1 MDMCQSKAPEA
12 LPEQL
17 LAQPETLQPALPAGR
32 LIHFVVM
39 MAGIGLALVVAITG
53 GPIALWGKISGPS
66 STQNNSGL
74 ASAAFSDRDLDL
86 ERPQRQAE
94 ILLERAVS
102 RSDETKDQTEAQ
114 IEARV
119 EAWRGKLKW
128 DSQLGDLTT
137 VALNSRDQR
146 LRSSAVEVQLAA
158 YGLPKSES
166 SVDALIRQASSR
178 DHAKKI
184 WALWMLGLLGNRGV
198 ETDRVVQVLTAQLKD
213 SGKDSETDGNKDRD
227 NKDRDEDARRWA
239 VQGLALVGTTPTIA
253 PLLDAMHNDPS
264 AAVRER
270 AASSL
275 AESAM
280 LSQNQRLIAVPQL
293 INYSGDPAL
302 DAQTH
307 ALAFQ
312 ALAAITKQHLPNDS
326 ATWRNW
332 YQTTEVSGQ

>member
-1 MDMCQSKAPEA
+1 MDVCQSNQPEQQ
-12 LPEQL
+12 LPEQEL
-17 LAQPETLQPALPAGR
+17 LQPNLRIGR
-32 LIHFVVM
+32 LIRFVVM
-39 MAGIGLALVVAITG
+39 MLGVGLALVVSIT
-53 GPIALWGKISGPS
+53 ALWGKISSPS
-66 STQNNSGL
+66 STQSDSAL
-74 ASAAFSDRDLDL
+74 TSAASSDLDL
-86 ERPQRQAE
+86 ERPQKQAL

-102 RSDETKDQTEAQ
+102 RSDEMDQTEAQ

-119 EAWRGKLKW
+119 DGWRGKLKW

-166 SVDALIRQASSR
+166 SVDALVHQADSR

-213 SGKDSETDGNKDRD
+213 SVKDSETGWSRDRD
-227 NKDRDEDARRWA
+227 KSGDEDARRWA
-239 VQGLALVGTTPTIA
+239 VQGLALVGTTPTIM

-264 AAVRER
+264 ATVRER

-280 LSQNQRLIAVPQL
+280 LSQDQRLIAVPQL

-326 ATWRNW
+326 ESWRNW
-332 YQTTEVSGQ
+332 YQASEVSGH

>member
-1 MDMCQSKAPEA
+1 LFVETCQSNAPEA
-12 LPEQL
+12 QL
-17 LAQPETLQPALPAGR
+17 LEQELPHLNLRLGR
-32 LIHFVVM
+32 LIHFFVM
-39 MAGIGLALVVAITG
+39 MAGVGLALVVSIAG
-53 GPIALWGKISGPS
+53 GPIALWGKISSPS
-66 STQNNSGL
+66 ATQGNFGL
-74 ASAAFSDRDLDL
+74 SSAALSDHDLDL
-86 ERPQRQAE
+86 ERPQKQAE
-94 ILLERAVS
+94 ILLERAVTH
-102 RSDETKDQTEAQ
+102 SDESDQTEAQ

-119 EAWRGKLKW
+119 DAWRGQLKW

-137 VALNSRDQR
+137 VALNSHNQR
-146 LRSSAVEVQLAA
+146 LRSSAIEIQLAA

-166 SVDALIRQASSR
+166 SVDALIRQADSH

-198 ETDRVVQVLTAQLKD
+198 ETDRIIQVLTAQLKD
-213 SGKDSETDGNKDRD
+213 SAMSKNS
-227 NKDRDEDARRWA
+227 DRDEDARRWA

-264 AAVRER
+264 AMVRER

-312 ALAAITKQHLPNDS
+312 TLAAITKQHLPNDP

-332 YQTTEVSGQ
+332 YQTSESSGQ

>member
-1 MDMCQSKAPEA
+1 MDVCQSNTPEQQ

-17 LAQPETLQPALPAGR
+17 LARPESLQQRFRAGR
-32 LIHFVVM
+32 LLHFVVM
-39 MAGIGLALVVAITG
+39 MAGIGLALVVSITG

-66 STQNNSGL
+66 ATQSNSAL
-74 ASAAFSDRDLDL
+74 ASAAFSDRNLDL
-86 ERPQRQAE
+86 ERPQKQAV

-102 RSDETKDQTEAQ
+102 RSDEMDQTEAQ

-119 EAWRGKLKW
+119 DAWRGKLKW

-158 YGLPKSES
+158 YGLPKNES
-166 SVDALIRQASSR
+166 SVDALIRQAESR

-198 ETDRVVQVLTAQLKD
+198 ETDRVVQILTAQLKD
-213 SGKDSETDGNKDRD
+213 SGKDSETGGNKDQ
-227 NKDRDEDARRWA
+227 DEDARRWA

-264 AAVRER
+264 KTVRER

-280 LSQNQRLIAVPQL
+280 LSQDQRLVAVPQL

-326 ATWRNW
+326 AIWRNW
-332 YQTTEVSGQ
+332 YQTSEVSSQ

>member
-1 MDMCQSKAPEA
+1 M
-12 LPEQL
+12 L
-17 LAQPETLQPALPAGR
+17 G
-32 LIHFVVM
+32 V
-39 MAGIGLALVVAITG
+39 GLALVVSIT
-53 GPIALWGKISGPS
+53 ALWGKISGPS
-66 STQNNSGL
+66 ATAGNSVT
-74 ASAAFSDRDLDL
+74 SAAFSDRDLDL
-86 ERPQRQAE
+86 EQPQKQAM

-102 RSDETKDQTEAQ
+102 RSGEVDQTEAQ

-119 EAWRGKLKW
+119 DAWRGNLKW

-137 VALNSRDQR
+137 VALNSRDLR

-166 SVDALIRQASSR
+166 SVDALVRQSASR

-198 ETDRVVQVLTAQLKD
+198 ATDRVVQVLTAQLKD
-213 SGKDSETDGNKDRD
+213 PGKDSATGA

-239 VQGLALVGTTPTIA
+239 VQGLALVGTTPTIM

-264 AAVRER
+264 ATVRER

-280 LSQNQRLIAVPQL
+280 LSQDQRLIAVPQL
-293 INYSGDPAL
+293 IDYSSDPAL
-302 DAQTH
+302 DAATH

-312 ALAAITKQHLPNDS
+312 ALTVITKQHLPNDS
-326 ATWRNW
+326 ASWRNW
-332 YQTTEVSGQ
+332 YQASEVTAQ

>member
-1 MDMCQSKAPEA
+1 MDVRQSNAPELQ
-12 LPEQL
+12 LPEQ
-17 LAQPETLQPALPAGR
+17 ELPQLNLRVGR
-32 LIHFVVM
+32 LIHFVVTTV
-39 MAGIGLALVVAITG
+39 GVGLALVISIT
-53 GPIALWGKISGPS
+53 ALWGKISSPPATAS
-66 STQNNSGL
+66 NS
-74 ASAAFSDRDLDL
+74 ATSAAFSDRDLDF
-86 ERPQRQAE
+86 ERPQKQAV

-102 RSDETKDQTEAQ
+102 RSDEMDQTEAQ

-119 EAWRGKLKW
+119 DAWRGNLKW
-128 DSQLGDLTT
+128 DSQLADLTT
-137 VALNSRDQR
+137 IALNSRDQR
-146 LRSSAVEVQLAA
+146 LRSSAVEIQLAA

-166 SVDALIRQASSR
+166 SVNALVQQAGSR

-198 ETDRVVQVLTAQLKD
+198 ETDHVVQVLTAQLKD
-213 SGKDSETDGNKDRD
+213 SGKDFATNNNKDA
-227 NKDRDEDARRWA
+227 DEDVRRWA

-264 AAVRER
+264 SAVRER

-275 AESAM
+275 AQSAM
-280 LSQNQRLIAVPQL
+280 LSQDQRLIAVPQL

-302 DAQTH
+302 DAPTH

-332 YQTTEVSGQ
+332 YQTSEVSGQ

>member
-1 MDMCQSKAPEA
+1 MDVRQSNAPELQ
-12 LPEQL
+12 LPEQ
-17 LAQPETLQPALPAGR
+17 ELPQLNLRVGR
-32 LIHFVVM
+32 LIHFVVTTV
-39 MAGIGLALVVAITG
+39 GVGLALVISIT
-53 GPIALWGKISGPS
+53 ALWGKISSPPATAS
-66 STQNNSGL
+66 NS
-74 ASAAFSDRDLDL
+74 ATSAAFSDRDLDF
-86 ERPQRQAE
+86 ERPQKQAV

-102 RSDETKDQTEAQ
+102 RSDEMDQTEAQ

-119 EAWRGKLKW
+119 DAWRGNLKW
-128 DSQLGDLTT
+128 DSQLADLTT
-137 VALNSRDQR
+137 IALNSRDQR
-146 LRSSAVEVQLAA
+146 LRSSAVEIQLAA

-166 SVDALIRQASSR
+166 SVNALVRQAGSR

-198 ETDRVVQVLTAQLKD
+198 ETDHVVQVLTAQLKD
-213 SGKDSETDGNKDRD
+213 SGKDFATNNNKDA
-227 NKDRDEDARRWA
+227 DEDVRRWA

-264 AAVRER
+264 SAVRER

-275 AESAM
+275 AQSAM
-280 LSQNQRLIAVPQL
+280 LSQDQRLIAVPQL

-302 DAQTH
+302 DAPTH

-332 YQTTEVSGQ
+332 YQTSEVSGQ

>member
-1 MDMCQSKAPEA
+1 MDVCQSNAPELQLSEQE
-12 LPEQL
+12 LPQL
-17 LAQPETLQPALPAGR
+17 NLRVGR
-32 LIHFVVM
+32 LIHFVVTTV
-39 MAGIGLALVVAITG
+39 GVGLALVISIT
-53 GPIALWGKISGPS
+53 ALWGKISSPS
-66 STQNNSGL
+66 AAASNSVV
-74 ASAAFSDRDLDL
+74 SAAFSDRDLDL
-86 ERPQRQAE
+86 ERPQKQAV

-102 RSDETKDQTEAQ
+102 RSDEMDQTEAQ

-119 EAWRGKLKW
+119 DAWRGNLKW

-146 LRSSAVEVQLAA
+146 VRSSAVEIQLAA

-166 SVDALIRQASSR
+166 SVDALVQQAGSH

-198 ETDRVVQVLTAQLKD
+198 ETDHVVQVLTAQLEN
-213 SGKDSETDGNKDRD
+213 SSKDSETGGNKDRD
-227 NKDRDEDARRWA
+227 KAGDEDARRWA
-239 VQGLALVGTTPTIA
+239 VQGLALVGTTPTIT

-264 AAVRER
+264 SAVRER

-275 AESAM
+275 AQSAM
-280 LSQNQRLIAVPQL
+280 LSQDQRLIAVPRL

-326 ATWRNW
+326 ATWRTW
-332 YQTTEVSGQ
+332 YQTSEVNGQ